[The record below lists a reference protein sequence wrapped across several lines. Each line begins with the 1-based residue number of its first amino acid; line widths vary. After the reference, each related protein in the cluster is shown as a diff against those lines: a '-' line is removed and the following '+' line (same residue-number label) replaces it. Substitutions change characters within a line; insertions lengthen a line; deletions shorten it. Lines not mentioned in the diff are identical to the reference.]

1 MTSRT
6 TNANLHPAQ
15 WHRKGDDWHL
25 LGASRTYA
33 RIDRD
38 GRRWLC
44 YALDE
49 GENDHFLGQSRSLAS
64 GKAHIF
70 LHYAP
75 RLPSKAFAEEA
86 APM

>member
-1 MTSRT
+1 MTTCTSTAKFRRAT
-6 TNANLHPAQ
+6 WMH
-15 WHRKGDDWHL
+15 KGDDWHL
-25 LGASRTYA
+25 IGAGRTYA

-49 GENDHFLGQSRSLAS
+49 GENDYFLGQSRSLAS
-64 GKAHIF
+64 GKAHLF
-70 LHYAP
+70 QHYAP
-75 RLPSKAFAEEA
+75 RLPSKDFAEEL

>member
-1 MTSRT
+1 MTPRT
-6 TNANLHPAQ
+6 TIAEV
-15 WHRKGDDWHL
+15 HRAKWFRIGDAWHL
-25 LGASRTYA
+25 LGAGRTFA

-49 GENDHFLGQSRSLAS
+49 GENDTFLGQSRSLAS
-64 GKAHIF
+64 GKAHLS

-75 RLPSKAFAEEA
+75 RLLSKAFADEV

>member
-1 MTSRT
+1 MTIRT
-6 TNANLHPAQ
+6 TSANFHLAQ
-15 WHRKGDDWHL
+15 WRRNGEVWHL
-25 LGASRTYA
+25 LGAGRTYA

-64 GKAHIF
+64 GKAHLF

-75 RLPSKAFAEEA
+75 RLPSNALLEEA

>member
-1 MTSRT
+1 MTTRT
-6 TNANLHPAQ
+6 AGTEFHTAQ
-15 WHRKGDDWHL
+15 WHRNGDEWHL
-25 LGASRTYA
+25 IGASRTYA

-49 GENDHFLGQSRSLAS
+49 GENDTFLGQSRSLAS
-64 GKAHIF
+64 GKAHLF
-70 LHYAP
+70 QNYAP
-75 RLPSKAFAEEA
+75 RLPSNPFLEEA

>member
-1 MTSRT
+1 MTTRT
-6 TNANLHPAQ
+6 DAAAIRPAT

-25 LGASRTYA
+25 ISAGRTHA
-33 RIDRD
+33 RIERD

-49 GENDHFLGQSRSLAS
+49 GENDEFLGQSRSLAS
-64 GKAHIF
+64 GKAHLS

-75 RLPSKAFAEEA
+75 RLPSNAFPEEA

>member
-1 MTSRT
+1 MTTRT
-6 TNANLHPAQ
+6 TTAEAQPAKWHSKGNA
-15 WHRKGDDWHL
+15 WHL
-25 LGASRTYA
+25 IGADHTYA

-49 GENDHFLGQSRSLAS
+49 GENDTFLGQSRSLAS
-64 GKAHIF
+64 GKAY
-70 LHYAP
+70 LSLNYAP
-75 RLPSKAFAEEA
+75 QQPSKAFAEEL

>member
-1 MTSRT
+1 MTTRIASAEFR
-6 TNANLHPAQ
+6 PAT
-15 WHRKGDDWHL
+15 WHHKGDDWHL
-25 LGASRTYA
+25 ISAGRTYA

-49 GENDHFLGQSRSLAS
+49 GGNDTFLGQSRSLAS
-64 GKAHIF
+64 GKAH
-70 LHYAP
+70 LSQCYAP
-75 RLPSKAFAEEA
+75 RLPCDVFAEEA

>member
-1 MTSRT
+1 MTTRT
-6 TNANLHPAQ
+6 TTAEAQ
-15 WHRKGDDWHL
+15 PTKWHNKGDAWHL
-25 LGASRTYA
+25 IGAGRSYA

-64 GKAHIF
+64 GKAHLF

>member
-1 MTSRT
+1 MTTRIASAELR
-6 TNANLHPAQ
+6 PAKWQ
-15 WHRKGDDWHL
+15 HKGNDWHL
-25 LGASRTYA
+25 IRAGRTYA

-64 GKAHIF
+64 GKAH
-70 LHYAP
+70 LSQCYAP
-75 RLPSKAFAEEA
+75 RLPLQASAEEA

>member
-1 MTSRT
+1 MTTRT
-6 TNANLHPAQ
+6 PTAEFIQAKWQH
-15 WHRKGDDWHL
+15 KGGDWHL
-25 LGASRTYA
+25 ISAGRTYA

-38 GRRWLC
+38 DRRWLC

-49 GENDHFLGQSRSLAS
+49 GENDYFLGQSRSLAS
-64 GKAHIF
+64 GKVHLF

-75 RLPSKAFAEEA
+75 RLPSRDIAEEV

>member
-1 MTSRT
+1 MTSRI
-6 TNANLHPAQ
+6 ASAEFDPAQ
-15 WHRKGDDWHL
+15 WQHKGDNWL
-25 LGASRTYA
+25 LIRAGRTYA

-49 GENDHFLGQSRSLAS
+49 GENDTFLGQSRSLAS
-64 GKAHIF
+64 GKAHLS

-75 RLPSKAFAEEA
+75 RLPSKAFAEEL

>member
-6 TNANLHPAQ
+6 TTANLHPAQ
-15 WHRKGDDWHL
+15 WHRNGDDWHL
-25 LGASRTYA
+25 LGAGRTYA

-64 GKAHIF
+64 GKAHLF
-70 LHYAP
+70 LQM
-75 RLPSKAFAEEA
+75 R
-86 APM
+86 

>member
-1 MTSRT
+1 MTTRT
-6 TNANLHPAQ
+6 TIPEFRPAQ
-15 WHRKGDDWHL
+15 WQRNGDDWHL
-25 LGASRTYA
+25 IDAGRTYA

-64 GKAHIF
+64 GKAHLF
-70 LHYAP
+70 QHYAP
-75 RLPSKAFAEEA
+75 RLPSNAFLEEA

>member
-1 MTSRT
+1 MTTRIAPAESR
-6 TNANLHPAQ
+6 PATWQ
-15 WHRKGDDWHL
+15 HMGNDWHL
-25 LGASRTYA
+25 MGAGRTFA

-49 GENDHFLGQSRSLAS
+49 GGNDYFLGQSRSLAS
-64 GKAHIF
+64 GKAHLF
-70 LHYAP
+70 LNYAP
-75 RLPSKAFAEEA
+75 RLPSRVIAEEA

>member
-1 MTSRT
+1 MTTRT
-6 TNANLHPAQ
+6 ATAEIPAAK
-15 WHRKGDDWHL
+15 WHRNGDDWHL
-25 LGASRTYA
+25 IGASRTYA

-38 GRRWLC
+38 GRHWLC

-49 GENDHFLGQSRSLAS
+49 GENETFLGQSRSLAS
-64 GKAHIF
+64 GKAHLS

-75 RLPSKAFAEEA
+75 RSPTSVTADEV